1 VGLWAG
7 CQRPAET
14 TGGSAAADAAAATGG
29 TGGTGGSSELF
40 ELLGA
45 FEAIP

>member
-1 VGLWAG
+1 MGLWAG

-29 TGGTGGSSELF
+29 TGGSSELF